1 MEMKQGPASRWSR
14 ASFGGLRISVLA
26 VVLPVLSACPPVEE
40 ADYFQMAVGNQ
51 WEYYVT
57 QGGLDG
63 EVWNMEVFDADD
75 NPETGRGDVYVVM
88 SRTEPP
94 PEPTLPSLTVDARSF
109 NLATQEDLTG
119 SVAKLI
125 GWQYKWVNND
135 EGDRNEYFV
144 KAPGSRADWSDHW
157 EYGVNG
163 SAGGT
168 DFWFSVTGS
177 YMPDPVQTPYGT
189 YVDTVEYVREVR
201 LDHSDGTEQYVQHLE
216 NWADGVGLIRYVV
229 TAVDGDI
236 TEVLLRTTNVAEI
249 PGS

>member
-1 MEMKQGPASRWSR
+1 MKFVFQLF
-14 ASFGGLRISVLA
+14 ASFA
-26 VVLPVLSACPPVEE
+26 TLSLLLLMVGCPPAEDV
-40 ADYFQMAVGNQ
+40 DYFQLAVGNH

-57 QGGLDG
+57 QGGEEG
-63 EVWNMEVFDADD
+63 EVWNMEIFDADD
-75 NPETGRGDVYVVM
+75 NPETGRGDVYLVM
-88 SRTEPP
+88 NRVEPP
-94 PEPTLPSLTVDARSF
+94 PEPTLPSLTVNTRTF

-144 KAPGSRADWSDHW
+144 KEPGSGSDWSDDW

-168 DFWFSVTGS
+168 DFWFSVRAARTS
-177 YMPDPVQTPYGT
+177 DPIQTPYGT
-189 YVDTVEYVREVR
+189 YVDSIEVNREVR
-201 LDHSDGTEQYVQHLE
+201 LDHSDGTEQFVSHVE
-216 NWADGVGLIRYVV
+216 DWAAGVGLIRYMR
-229 TAVDGDI
+229 TGTDGDV

>member
-1 MEMKQGPASRWSR
+1 MSP
-14 ASFGGLRISVLA
+14 LRLSLVLLPA
-26 VVLPVLSACPPVEE
+26 VVLLCGCPPVD
-40 ADYFQMAVGNQ
+40 AVDYYQLAVGNQ

-57 QGGLDG
+57 QGPEG
-63 EVWNMEVFDADD
+63 EVWNMDVLDADD
-75 NPETGRGDVYVVM
+75 NPETGRGDIYLLM
-88 SRTEPP
+88 TRTEPP
-94 PEPTLPSLTVDARSF
+94 TEPTMPAVVYDARRF

-144 KAPGSRADWSDHW
+144 KAPGSASSWSDSW
-157 EYGVNG
+157 DYGVNG
-163 SAGGT
+163 SGGGT

-177 YMPDPVQTPYGT
+177 YTTDPVQTPYGT
-189 YVDTVEYVREVR
+189 YVDCVQYIREVR
-201 LDHSDGTEQYVQHLE
+201 LDHSDGTEQNIEHVE
-216 NWADGVGLIRYVV
+216 VWAAGVGLIRYMV
-229 TAVDGDI
+229 TAVDGDV

>member
-1 MEMKQGPASRWSR
+1 MSPTLSVRPLRPLQLLVKIPAVLLLC
-14 ASFGGLRISVLA
+14 FGLVG
-26 VVLPVLSACPPVEE
+26 CPPVEE
-40 ADYFQMAVGNQ
+40 ADYYQLAVGNQ

-57 QGGLDG
+57 QGQSG

-75 NPETGRGDVYVVM
+75 NPETGRGDLYVVM

-94 PEPTLPSLTVDARSF
+94 PEPNLPSLTIETRSF
-109 NLATQEDLTG
+109 NLASQEDLTG

-144 KAPGSRADWSDHW
+144 KAPTSREDWTDDW
-157 EYGVNG
+157 QYGVNG

-168 DFWFSVTGS
+168 DFWFSVSAS
-177 YMPDPVQTPYGT
+177 YMTEPVVTGYGT
-189 YVDTVEYVREVR
+189 YIDCIEYRREVR
-201 LDHSDGTEQYVQHLE
+201 LEHDDGTEQYVEHLE
-216 NWADGVGLIRYVV
+216 AWAAGVGLIRYTL
-229 TAVDGDI
+229 TAVDGDV
-236 TEVLLRTTNVAEI
+236 TEVVLRTTNVADL